1 MRPSTR
7 TQADSLFFDTT
18 FGAADSWQS
27 IQLTAANLP
36 LDTFVWINLSD
47 LGSST
52 FTATAGTSTV
62 NLAARERRL
71 RFDSFAFG
79 TTADRATITDT
90 DLSNAVH
97 RAPRSHRPPRP
108 APPQALNFR
117 PLQKSP
123 PKVSFAGLFCRNGSR
138 FGIFKT
144 VPFRD
149 TASPKDFD
157 FIRLNFVGIIVSL
170 FWIKGKNIAGV
181 PADSRT
187 PSPWK
192 TEPTSF

>member
-90 DLSNAVH
+90 DLSNAVI
-97 RAPRSHRPPRP
+97 PEPST
-108 APPQALNFR
+108 AL
-117 PLQKSP
+117 LG
-123 PKVSFAGLFCRNGSR
+123 AIGLLALLRR
-138 FGIFKT
+138 
-144 VPFRD
+144 R
-149 TASPKDFD
+149 
-157 FIRLNFVGIIVSL
+157 R
-170 FWIKGKNIAGV
+170 
-181 PADSRT
+181 
-187 PSPWK
+187 
-192 TEPTSF
+192 